1 MHIVEI
7 TGVIG
12 GETTEALSQHLLA
25 LKNTGGGDSSPLLFY
40 FDSPGGQ
47 VDGIKELATLI
58 KEAGRP
64 TVAVIGNRC
73 TSAAYW
79 LASQCDVIWAI
90 SPLAEV
96 GSVGVMVSYR
106 KPSASFTELVGEEV
120 TVYAPQSTLKNAQ
133 LEALKRGDTELLQK
147 EILAPIADAFIA
159 DVVAGRG
166 ARLLDKGDA
175 LLSGGRM
182 LYATEALGRGWIDK
196 ILGTRAALREELRAL
211 GNTQVSNTITPD
223 AQPTQEEK
231 QEGVQGNAQREN
243 TTPVEAA
250 SVDTEEKTK
259 KETKK
264 EEQNVVRGAIQVETP
279 MENIQGNPPM
289 EVQEEAQEDS
299 PEETPKETPAETPKE
314 TQASALEALQG
325 TEDTSPLLRVA
336 PVSGLG
342 VLHDSVADFLAFA
355 QQHEDDPRAIVERLR
370 NLQ

>member
-12 GETTEALSQHLLA
+12 GKTTEALSQHLLA

-79 LASQCDVIWAI
+79 LASQCDTIWAI

-133 LEALKRGDTELLQK
+133 LEALKRGDTEPLQK
-147 EILAPIADAFIA
+147 EVLAPIAEAFIA
-159 DVVAGRG
+159 DVIAGRG

-211 GNTQVSNTITPD
+211 GSTQQENTQVLNTITPD
-223 AQPTQEEK
+223 AQPTQEAQARA
-231 QEGVQGNAQREN
+231 QEDVQGNAQREKSM
-243 TTPVEAA
+243 PVEAT
-250 SVDTEEKTK
+250 SVDTHSEEKPK
-259 KETKK
+259 K
-264 EEQNVVRGAIQVETP
+264 
-279 MENIQGNPPM
+279 
-289 EVQEEAQEDS
+289 EAQEDVKENTQENTQLEVQEGTQEDVQGKEQEQTREPI
-299 PEETPKETPAETPKE
+299 PEE

-325 TEDTSPLLRVA
+325 TEDTAPLLRVA

-342 VLHDSVADFLAFA
+342 VLHDGMADFLAFA

>member
-7 TGVIG
+7 TGVIN
-12 GETTEALSQHLLA
+12 GETTEALSQHLLS
-25 LKNTGGGDSSPLLFY
+25 LRSTGGGDSSPLLFY

-147 EILAPIADAFIA
+147 EVLAPIAEAFIA

-196 ILGTRAALREELRAL
+196 ILGTRAALREELQKL
-211 GNTQVSNTITPD
+211 GSTQQENTPAAPQ
-223 AQPTQEEK
+223 TQEA
-231 QEGVQGNAQREN
+231 QQDVHGNAQRGN
-243 TTPVEAA
+243 TQLETPPPVEAS
-250 SVDTEEKTK
+250 SVDTPNEKETK
-259 KETKK
+259 EETKK
-264 EEQNVVRGAIQVETP
+264 EEQEDVQ
-279 MENIQGNPPM
+279 ENTQENTKL
-289 EVQEEAQEDS
+289 EVQEGTQEDVQG
-299 PEETPKETPAETPKE
+299 KEQAHTREPIPAE

-325 TEDTSPLLRVA
+325 TEDADPLLRVP

-342 VLHDSVADFLAFA
+342 VLHDGMADFLAFA
-355 QQHEDDPRAIVERLR
+355 QRHEDDPRAIVERLR

>member
-7 TGVIG
+7 TGVIN
-12 GETTEALSQHLLA
+12 GETTEALSQHLLS
-25 LKNTGGGDSSPLLFY
+25 LRSTGGGDSSPLLFY

-147 EILAPIADAFIA
+147 EVLAPIAEAFIA

-196 ILGTRAALREELRAL
+196 ILGTRAALRDELQKL
-211 GNTQVSNTITPD
+211 GSTQMSNTTTPD
-223 AQPTQEEK
+223 AQPTEDAQED
-231 QEGVQGNAQREN
+231 VQGNTQRGNTQLESTQLEN
-243 TTPVEAA
+243 TPPVEAA
-250 SVDTEEKTK
+250 SVDTPSVDTPSEEAPSAEDTPADTP
-259 KETKK
+259 KEDTQ
-264 EEQNVVRGAIQVETP
+264 E
-279 MENIQGNPPM
+279 
-289 EVQEEAQEDS
+289 EEAQE
-299 PEETPKETPAETPKE
+299 E
-314 TQASALEALQG
+314 TQASALEALRG
-325 TEDTSPLLRVA
+325 TEDADPLLRVP

-342 VLHDSVADFLAFA
+342 VLHDGVADFLAFA
-355 QQHEDDPRAIVERLR
+355 QRHEDDPRAIVERLR

>member
-7 TGVIG
+7 TGVIN

-25 LKNTGGGDSSPLLFY
+25 LRNTGGGDSSPLLFY
-40 FDSPGGQ
+40 FDSPGGH
-47 VDGIKELATLI
+47 VDGVKELATLI

-96 GSVGVMVSYR
+96 GSVGVMVSYL

-159 DVVAGRG
+159 DVIAGRG

-211 GNTQVSNTITPD
+211 GNTQQENTQVSNPITPD
-223 AQPTQEEK
+223 AQPTQEA
-231 QEGVQGNAQREN
+231 QERAQEDVQGNAQREKS
-243 TTPVEAA
+243 TPVEAA
-250 SVDTEEKTK
+250 SETPSSVEENSSEEKPFS
-259 KETKK
+259 
-264 EEQNVVRGAIQVETP
+264 EENSSE
-279 MENIQGNPPM
+279 ENSS
-289 EVQEEAQEDS
+289 EESTE
-299 PEETPKETPAETPKE
+299 KETPAG
-314 TQASALEALQG
+314 TQAAALAALQS
-325 TEDTSPLLRVA
+325 TEDTAPLLRVA

-342 VLHDSVADFLAFA
+342 VLHDGMADFLAFA

>member
-7 TGVIG
+7 TGVIN

-25 LKNTGGGDSSPLLFY
+25 LRNTGGGDSSPLLFY
-40 FDSPGGQ
+40 FDSPGGH
-47 VDGIKELATLI
+47 VDGVKELATLM

-64 TVAVIGNRC
+64 TVAIIGNRC

-79 LASQCDVIWAI
+79 LASQCDEIWAI

-106 KPSASFTELVGEEV
+106 KPSASFTEMVGEEV

-147 EILAPIADAFIA
+147 EILAPIAEAFIA

-166 ARLLDKGDA
+166 ARLLDKEDA

-196 ILGTRAALREELRAL
+196 ILGTRAALREELQKL
-211 GNTQVSNTITPD
+211 GSVQVSNTTTPD
-223 AQPTQEEK
+223 ARPREE
-231 QEGVQGNAQREN
+231 E
-243 TTPVEAA
+243 
-250 SVDTEEKTK
+250 
-259 KETKK
+259 
-264 EEQNVVRGAIQVETP
+264 
-279 MENIQGNPPM
+279 
-289 EVQEEAQEDS
+289 QEEAQQVKASSENPS
-299 PEETPKETPAETPKE
+299 SEEKPPSEETPSEETTPEETPPEEE
-314 TQASALEALQG
+314 TQEKTQEEVQG
-325 TEDTSPLLRVA
+325 KAQQVEDADPLLRVA

-342 VLHDSVADFLAFA
+342 VLHDGVADFLAFA
-355 QQHEDDPRAIVERLR
+355 QQHEDDPRAILERLR
-370 NLQ
+370 NLR